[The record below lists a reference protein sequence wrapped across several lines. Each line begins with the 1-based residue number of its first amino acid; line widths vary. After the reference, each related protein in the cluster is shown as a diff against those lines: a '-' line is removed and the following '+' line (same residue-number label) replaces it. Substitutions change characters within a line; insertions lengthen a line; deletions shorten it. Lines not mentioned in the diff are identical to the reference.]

1 MSDWAQYTQT
11 LDLSASTTRGVD
23 DIHPLS
29 CAVCGLQR
37 LSTSRPA
44 PGGRRPPPALQ
55 GPAPRP
61 GGQGLPEPLSA
72 TERTRPAWTV
82 GHRTL

>member
-1 MSDWAQYTQT
+1 MSYWAQYTQT
-11 LDLSASTTRGVD
+11 LDLSASTTRGGD
-23 DIHPLS
+23 DIHSLS

-61 GGQGLPEPLSA
+61 
-72 TERTRPAWTV
+72 ERTGSPGAPQRY
-82 GHRTL
+82 